1 LRTRL
6 KRWRIRAQMSLL
18 RTSMV
23 VAAAAALLVGGCGG
37 GGGGGGSG
45 GGEGESGS
53 DLAARAAEA
62 QQFLTDQIQ
71 ALATVQDKAQLLQR
85 LNDAQDAAHRLSNDI
100 EDTEVPPELI
110 NIRAELAL
118 AMRTITLDIGRVR
131 GQVQAGDVPGAH
143 ETLANLRSILTLQE
157 AIAAVQSAG

>member
-1 LRTRL
+1 MT
-6 KRWRIRAQMSLL
+6 LL
-18 RTSMV
+18 RASV
-23 VAAAAALLVGGCGG
+23 VAATAAALLAGGC

-45 GGEGESGS
+45 GGGGESGS

-71 ALATVQDKAQLLQR
+71 ALATVQDKAQLLER

-100 EDTEVPPELI
+100 EDTEVPPELV
-110 NIRAELAL
+110 NVRAEFGL

-131 GQVQAGDVPGAH
+131 GQVQAGDVAGAK
-143 ETLANLRSILTLQE
+143 ETLANLSSIQALQD